1 MTLTLTHGFGPRL
14 TVERHRL
21 DNGLEVLLVADHS
34 APVLAYQT
42 WFRVGSRH
50 ERPGQTGIAHLFEH
64 LMFNQT
70 ETLAAGEF
78 DRLLESVGGETNAAT
93 WVDWTYYKNSVPASQ
108 LELVVRLEAE
118 RMHRL
123 TLELEQVESEREVV
137 LNERRFRVDDD
148 VEGFL
153 AEELFRVAFS
163 RHTYHHPTLGWRQ
176 DVEGISPA
184 DAVSFYRQF
193 YAPNN
198 ATVVLVGDFEPA
210 RALELLGRRY
220 GKIAPAEIV
229 FPPIPEEPPQTGER
243 RATYPKPVVADRAL
257 FAWKSPAQTDPDW
270 VPLLVANEILTGGP
284 SARLYRELVVVR
296 EAAAS
301 VHGSLA
307 PFHDPGLLEIYAGMK
322 RGHTAA
328 EAEEVIDAASARLAA
343 EPLAAEELIK
353 AKNRLET
360 ELWSQLDTADGKA
373 ESLGHYQITTG
384 DSRRLFEVARRVD
397 EVTAEDVARVAAKYL
412 VREGRSIVI
421 AEPSGEAD
429 DEDEDGAEEE
439 PS

>member
-1 MTLTLTHGFGPRL
+1 MTLTLTHPFGPRL
-14 TVERHRL
+14 LVERHRL
-21 DNGLEVLLVADHS
+21 ANGLEVLLCADRS
-34 APVLAYQT
+34 APVIAYQT
-42 WFRVGSRH
+42 WYRVGSRH
-50 ERPGQTGIAHLFEH
+50 ERKGQTGIAHLFEH

-93 WVDWTYYKNSVPASQ
+93 WVDWTYYKDSVPASQ
-108 LELVVRLEAE
+108 LELVTRLESE

-153 AEELFRVAFS
+153 AEELFKLAFTA
-163 RHTYHHPTLGWRQ
+163 HTYHHPTLGWRE

-184 DAVSFYRQF
+184 DAVAFYRSF

-198 ATVVLVGDFEPA
+198 ATLVLVGDFEPA
-210 RALELLGRRY
+210 AALELIGRRY
-220 GKIAPAEIV
+220 GAIPPAEIV
-229 FPPIPEEPPQTGER
+229 FPPIPEEPEQHGER
-243 RATYPKPVVADRAL
+243 RASYAKPVLADRAL
-257 FAWKSPAQTDPDW
+257 FAWKAPPQTHPDW
-270 VPLLVANEILTGGP
+270 VPLLVVNEILTGGP

-322 RGHTAA
+322 RGHGAA
-328 EAEEVIDAASARLAA
+328 EAEDVIDAQAARLRR
-343 EPLAAEELIK
+343 EPLAPAELAK

-373 ESLGHYQITTG
+373 EALGHYQITTG
-384 DSRRLFEVARRVD
+384 DSRRLFDVARRVD
-397 EVTAEDVARVAAKYL
+397 EVTAEDVARVAATYL
-412 VREGRSIVI
+412 VRERRSVVV
-421 AEPSGEAD
+421 AEPSGEEPGDD
-429 DEDEDGAEEE
+429 DEGDEE
-439 PS
+439 